1 MVEIN
6 GRSNFHFI
14 PPLTS
19 CQVAKLWQS
28 RGNWYGARLTLN
40 NNMPF
45 EEEEKKNCTGSFN
58 SRFGNIT
65 SGRGS

>member
-1 MVEIN
+1 M
-6 GRSNFHFI
+6 SNFHFI

-28 RGNWYGARLTLN
+28 CGNWCGARLTLN

-45 EEEEKKNCTGSFN
+45 EEEEKKFA
-58 SRFGNIT
+58 
-65 SGRGS
+65 RGVSIQGLET

>member
-1 MVEIN
+1 MCIYKV
-6 GRSNFHFI
+6 GMSNFHFI

-28 RGNWYGARLTLN
+28 CENWCGARLTLN

-45 EEEEKKNCTGSFN
+45 EEEEKKFA
-58 SRFGNIT
+58 
-65 SGRGS
+65 RGVSIQGLET